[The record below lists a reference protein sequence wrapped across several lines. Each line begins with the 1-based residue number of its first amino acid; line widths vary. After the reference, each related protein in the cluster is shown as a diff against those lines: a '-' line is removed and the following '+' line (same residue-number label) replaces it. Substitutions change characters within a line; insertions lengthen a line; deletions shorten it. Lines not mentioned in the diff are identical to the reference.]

1 MSFFFFFSCGIVFW
15 IWFWLK
21 LVFFLNVTHR
31 LVGALSF
38 PWPSSSVIESW
49 GNELVQAGATPP
61 QTPPLGGDFSWL
73 WLAGCGQAPRDS
85 LQVTSPGHRTSL
97 FSKTP
102 KHRCRGDSSLTCA
115 KSKACVVLD
124 MPQMC
129 VFSSGSSLPA
139 CCDEGL
145 RDSVCIAHT
154 APSLPSRQGTLTR
167 QWGLCTAWKLKGQ
180 ELPLNFFSGSGPVLT
195 LLSCWSS

>member
-1 MSFFFFFSCGIVFW
+1 MSFFFFLWNCFLDLILVKIGFLPECYSSFSGGS
-15 IWFWLK
+15 
-21 LVFFLNVTHR
+21 FFSLAHQFCYWV
-31 LVGALSF
+31 LGQ
-38 PWPSSSVIESW
+38 W
-49 GNELVQAGATPP
+49 AGSGWATATPP

-73 WLAGCGQAPRDS
+73 WLAGCEQAPRDS

-102 KHRCRGDSSLTCA
+102 KHRCRGDSSLTCD
-115 KSKACVVLD
+115 KSKACIVLD

-154 APSLPSRQGTLTR
+154 APSRPSRQGTLTR